1 MGSLVTLENG
11 YVFTTSNLVGEE
23 FGIMHK
29 HILEK
34 IESFKDE
41 ISAVRFNQMY
51 KEFDYTNSRGRTYKS
66 YKINRDGY
74 MFLVMN
80 ISNKKANEKKLLF
93 IDAFNAMEKMLLN
106 HQNNEW
112 ITTREQGKA
121 IRKTETDVI
130 KEFTDYATK
139 QGSKGSQ
146 YYYKHYTNATYKA
159 LQLLENKKPKTRE
172 TLDLLQLHQL
182 LLAED
187 VVTRTIKREMENGE
201 HYKVIFEKCKTSLEN
216 FANGLMIKKLN

>member
-1 MGSLVTLENG
+1 MGNLVTLENG
-11 YVFTTSNLVGEE
+11 YVYTTSNLVGEE
-23 FGIMHK
+23 FRIMHK

-41 ISAVRFNQMY
+41 ISAVRFSQMY

-80 ISNKKANEKKLLF
+80 ISTKRANEKKLLF

-121 IRKTETDVI
+121 IRKAETDVI